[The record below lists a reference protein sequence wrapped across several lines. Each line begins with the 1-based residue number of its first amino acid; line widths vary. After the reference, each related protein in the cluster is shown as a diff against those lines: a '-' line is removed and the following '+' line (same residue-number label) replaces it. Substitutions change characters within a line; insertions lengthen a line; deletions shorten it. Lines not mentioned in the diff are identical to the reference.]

1 MKLKRFEALSLQEAL
16 QAVKAELGPEAVIVS
31 SRRIQKGGGLFGL
44 LSQTVVEV
52 TAAVDQVPQS
62 PDAPSSPDQSLRVI
76 PCCCS
81 TAPAETGAG

>member
-44 LSQTVVEV
+44 LSQSIIEV
-52 TAAVDQVPQS
+52 TAAVDRSSQAEVEPARVDRSFQS
-62 PDAPSSPDQSLRVI
+62 LLAKRFVPDAP
-76 PCCCS
+76 
-81 TAPAETGAG
+81 